1 LQNPSFIHYAEP
13 EVGKGKRLLSMMSH
27 NVDFVGENGKWRAKC
42 SSFDLNEEYDTR
54 DEAFLAC
61 HMHIALAGKEDHD

>member
-1 LQNPSFIHYAEP
+1 
-13 EVGKGKRLLSMMSH
+13 MMSH